1 MSILSRKS
9 VAVVTISVLAFM
21 FMFVTPVGNDIAESE
36 AEIVEETAVAQAPAP
51 EAVTAQV
58 QSASE
63 VFSAPVSRVQV
74 SSPFGAKRSRGRT
87 HTGADLRNPR
97 GTPIMASKSG
107 TVIFAGWHPTYGNIV
122 KIAHGNGQQTYYAHL
137 DTIGVASG
145 QQVKQGQTIATTGRT
160 GNATGYICHFEV
172 RLWGKPVNP
181 MGMIGKAS

>member
-1 MSILSRKS
+1 MSILGRKS
-9 VAVVTISVLAFM
+9 VAVITILVLAFA
-21 FMFVTPVGNDIAESE
+21 FVFASPVGDDVQKSE
-36 AEIVEETAVAQAPAP
+36 AEVVEETAVAQAPEPA
-51 EAVTAQV
+51 AVTAQV
-58 QSASE
+58 QPAPE

-137 DTIGVASG
+137 DTISVASG

-181 MGMIGKAS
+181 MGMMGKAS